1 MRIELDDTPQASLVS
16 LMQACLRGVLG
27 GIILFHG
34 IDKLQHPAAYAAQL
48 EQAGLPDTLLLT
60 QVVFGLELLVG
71 GCLIVGRFTR
81 TAAFL
86 AICDLGLHLVLAAA
100 LGESWQAPA
109 ILELLFLKLAI
120 CGFLLVVGS
129 GPYGLDPFFKRRARL
144 RAIARDEIWSRP
156 PYVSHR

>member
-16 LMQACLRGVLG
+16 LTQAGLRCALG

-34 IDKLQHPAAYAAQL
+34 IGKLQHPAAYAEQL
-48 EQAGLPDTLLLT
+48 TNAGLPDALLLT
-60 QVVFGLELLVG
+60 QVLFSLELLIG

-81 TAAFL
+81 TAAFF
-86 AICDLGLHLVLAAA
+86 AVCDIALQVALNSA
-100 LGESWQAPA
+100 LGNPWQTPA
-109 ILELLFLKLAI
+109 ILEPTLLMLAV

-144 RAIARDEIWSRP
+144 RAIAKDEIWSRP
-156 PYVSHR
+156 PYVSEH

>member
-1 MRIELDDTPQASLVS
+1 MRIELDDTPQSSWVSLTQASLR
-16 LMQACLRGVLG
+16 AVLG
-27 GIILFHG
+27 GTTLLHG
-34 IDKLQHPAAYAAQL
+34 LQKFQHPEAYAQQL
-48 EQAGLPDTLLLT
+48 QSVGLPDPLLLT
-60 QVVFGLELLVG
+60 QIAFGLELLAG

-86 AICDLGLHLVLAAA
+86 AVCDIGLQLSLVAA
-100 LGESWQAPA
+100 LGETWRDPATVEA
-109 ILELLFLKLAI
+109 ILPKLAI
-120 CGFLLVVGS
+120 AGFLLVVGS

>member
-16 LMQACLRGVLG
+16 LAQASLRGVLG
-27 GIILFHG
+27 GIMLCHG
-34 IDKLQHPAAYAAQL
+34 LGTLQHPAPYADQL
-48 EQAGLPDTLLLT
+48 EKAGLPDALVLT
-60 QVVFGLELLVG
+60 QVVFALELLVG
-71 GCLIVGRFTR
+71 GCLVLGRFTR
-81 TAAFL
+81 TAAFV
-86 AICDLGLHLVLAAA
+86 AACDIALHVALGAA
-100 LGESWQAPA
+100 LGESWQTPA
-109 ILELLFLKLAI
+109 TLELLILKIAI